1 MSDERRATSDENRV
15 RQVPLSTQR
24 SSLSTRLG
32 RRGFLAGAGL
42 AAVALVAGERWA
54 TAGGRGLPVPVDQ
67 PLLAR
72 YLGALR
78 DLPTPVWSL
87 LVATASVI
95 EPVGNTYRALAG
107 QLQVT
112 TLRGAVHRWSYR
124 AESRRMQGI
133 LRAIV
138 RTYAGILPP
147 DRAAYYAASL
157 DAEWR
162 RLEAGGQVDYPGL
175 AHLATL
181 VNRERGLMARVEL
194 EHLQLLRH
202 HAVDPIAYPR
212 DVAAL
217 LAERAERRQLAG
229 TFREE
234 VARLLGGGTPA
245 RPLTLTRGPAMLL
258 ADLGRAAG
266 PPRGYYLAL
275 GQLPD
280 LDDDTLMARAIYY
293 TAGEF
298 LAFEPPAP
306 PGRWADLLPTE
317 QRAYAPT
324 NALSPRLRPAELLAP
339 ERASRVLWPE
349 LQDCRDLV
357 TELGKL

>member
-1 MSDERRATSDENRV
+1 MSSEYHA
-15 RQVPLSTQR
+15 RQGL
-24 SSLSTRLG
+24 LITRFG

-42 AAVALVAGERWA
+42 AACALVAGERWV
-54 TAGGRGLPVPVDQ
+54 TAGARGLPVPIDQ

-72 YLGALR
+72 YLAGVR

-87 LVATASVI
+87 LVATAGVI
-95 EPVGNTYRALAG
+95 EPAGNTYRALAG
-107 QLQVT
+107 RLQVA
-112 TLRGAVHRWSYR
+112 TLRGAVNRWSYR
-124 AESRRMQGI
+124 AESRQMQGS
-133 LRAIV
+133 LKAIG
-138 RTYAGILPP
+138 RTYAAVLPP
-147 DRAAYYAASL
+147 DRAMHYSAAL

-181 VNRERGLMARVEL
+181 VNRESGLMARVEL

-202 HAVDPIAYPR
+202 HAVDPVGYPR

-217 LAERAERRQLAG
+217 LAERAERRQLAAA
-229 TFREE
+229 FRERA
-234 VARLLGGGTPA
+234 ARLLAGAGDA
-245 RPLTLTRGPAMLL
+245 LSRPLALARGPATLL

-266 PPRGYYLAL
+266 PPRNYYLAL

-280 LDDDTLMARAIYY
+280 LHDDTLMARAIYY

-306 PGRWADLLPTE
+306 PGRWADLLPAD

-339 ERASRVLWPE
+339 ERASRVLWPD
-349 LQDCRDLV
+349 LRDCRDLV
-357 TELGKL
+357 AELGTL